1 MAYSKTLSKMGR
13 VGISQIR
20 NLWYLHGCV
29 QPGSS
34 SHRHLIPLH
43 GPLFMIGSHW
53 GQFRVIWTAVHSF
66 KFAVSNGND
75 GLDGGLDW
83 VLDRRLGALDVGAA
97 GEASASVLV
106 LEPIEDGA
114 YGTAQPQE
122 SNDEVDPEH
131 VLHSLDT
138 VVSFWVLLDVHATKD
153 TKEGNGQDEHDNVPS
168 CPNDATAL
176 RHARDEIGNAGDGR
190 ENANDDSEDPFG
202 ISLGADIVGV
212 AKVLAID
219 GANGDAQRE
228 EGGIDDEEG
237 RVAIESEGTHDGS
250 RFCRPRRFALSNSLV
265 EGRLCE
271 FRVAHVKGSPFL
283 YRAVQVGWNA
293 QGSSGVV
300 SVG

>member
-1 MAYSKTLSKMGR
+1 
-13 VGISQIR
+13 
-20 NLWYLHGCV
+20 
-29 QPGSS
+29 
-34 SHRHLIPLH
+34 
-43 GPLFMIGSHW
+43 MIGSHW

-122 SNDEVDPEH
+122 SNDEVDPDH

-138 VVSFWVLLDVHATKD
+138 VVSFGVLLDVHLVGVRRWGFLCERRSRDRVPTYATKD

-190 ENANDDSEDPFG
+190 ENANDDSEDL
-202 ISLGADIVGV
+202 ISRYIA
-212 AKVLAID
+212 LARMTGSYD
-219 GANGDAQRE
+219 CDA
-228 EGGIDDEEG
+228 
-237 RVAIESEGTHDGS
+237 
-250 RFCRPRRFALSNSLV
+250 
-265 EGRLCE
+265 
-271 FRVAHVKGSPFL
+271 
-283 YRAVQVGWNA
+283 
-293 QGSSGVV
+293 
-300 SVG
+300 